1 MPHLVIQ
8 YSQNLEQ
15 KMDVQGLCQ
24 TLSQEILAQQDSQ
37 GNRVFPIGGTR
48 VLAYPAT
55 HYVIADGQGDYGFMY
70 LNFRITAGRPSEL
83 VKQVGDALL
92 ARLREFMAPVFERET
107 IGYTLQID
115 EGPEVYDAKEG
126 NLRKLFA

>member
-24 TLSQEILAQQDSQ
+24 TLSQEILAQQDAK

-48 VLAYPAT
+48 VLAYPAP
-55 HYVIADGQGDYGFMY
+55 HYVIADGQGDYGFIY
-70 LNFRITAGRPSEL
+70 LNFRITAGRPPEL

-92 ARLREFMAPVFERET
+92 ACLREYMNPIFERET

>member
-15 KMDVQGLCQ
+15 KMDVQGLCNA
-24 TLSQEILAQQDSQ
+24 LSQEILAQQDSQ

-70 LNFRITAGRPSEL
+70 LNFRITAGRPPEL

-92 ARLREFMAPVFERET
+92 ARLREFMAPVFENET

-126 NLRKLFA
+126 NLRKLFV

>member
-8 YSQNLEQ
+8 YSANLEQ
-15 KMDVQGLCQ
+15 KINVPELCQ
-24 TLSQEILAQQDSQ
+24 ALSQEILAQQDEQ

-48 VLAYPAT
+48 VLAYPAA

-70 LNFRITAGRPSEL
+70 FNFRITAGRPPAL
-83 VKQVGDALL
+83 IKQIGDALR
-92 ARLREFMAPVFERET
+92 AVIQQHVNPVFEQAT

-126 NLRKLFA
+126 NLRQVFA

>member
-24 TLSQEILAQQDSQ
+24 SLSQEILAQQDAK

-48 VLAYPAT
+48 VLAYPAP
-55 HYVIADGQGDYGFMY
+55 HYVIADGQGDYGFIY
-70 LNFRITAGRPSEL
+70 LNFRITAGRPPEL
-83 VKQVGDALL
+83 VKQVGDAML
-92 ARLREFMAPVFERET
+92 ARLREYMNPIFERET

>member
-24 TLSQEILAQQDSQ
+24 TLSQEILAQQDAK

-48 VLAYPAT
+48 VLAYPAP
-55 HYVIADGQGDYGFMY
+55 HYVIADGQGDYGFIY
-70 LNFRITAGRPSEL
+70 LNFRITAGRPPEL
-83 VKQVGDALL
+83 VKQVGDAML
-92 ARLREFMAPVFERET
+92 ARLREYMNPIFERET

>member
-24 TLSQEILAQQDSQ
+24 TLSQEILAQQDAQ

-48 VLAYPAT
+48 VLAYPAP
-55 HYVIADGQGDYGFMY
+55 HYAIADGQGDYGFIY
-70 LNFRITAGRPSEL
+70 LNFRITAGRTPEL
-83 VKQVGDALL
+83 VKQIGDAML
-92 ARLREFMAPVFERET
+92 ARLREYMNPIFERET